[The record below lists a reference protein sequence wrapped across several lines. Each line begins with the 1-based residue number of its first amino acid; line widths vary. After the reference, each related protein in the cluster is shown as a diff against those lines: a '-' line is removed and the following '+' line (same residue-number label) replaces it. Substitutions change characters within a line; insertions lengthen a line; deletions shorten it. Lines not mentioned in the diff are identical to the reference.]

1 MVITET
7 EPYLCIK
14 PYKPKYKN
22 RINQKPYK
30 PNRIKPKKP
39 NAQADFQ
46 HYILAL
52 GTAVMIPAVLVPM
65 MGGSD
70 VSAPL
75 RFLIRATPHGL
86 RLASQVSVPTMSG
99 GVLGLPSRMGCRET
113 G

>member
-39 NAQADFQ
+39 NAQAEQ
-46 HYILAL
+46 HM
-52 GTAVMIPAVLVPM
+52 T
-65 MGGSD
+65 S
-70 VSAPL
+70 
-75 RFLIRATPHGL
+75 
-86 RLASQVSVPTMSG
+86 
-99 GVLGLPSRMGCRET
+99 
-113 G
+113 